1 MRRVWDSLKYREIII
16 KVVIQIQ
23 HSVLL
28 KII

>member
-1 MRRVWDSLKYREIII
+1 MRRVWDSLIYREIII

>member
-1 MRRVWDSLKYREIII
+1 MRRVWDSLIYCEIII

>member
-1 MRRVWDSLKYREIII
+1 MRRVWDSLIYRESII

>member
-1 MRRVWDSLKYREIII
+1 MRRVWDSLIYREIII
-16 KVVIQIQ
+16 KVVVRIQ